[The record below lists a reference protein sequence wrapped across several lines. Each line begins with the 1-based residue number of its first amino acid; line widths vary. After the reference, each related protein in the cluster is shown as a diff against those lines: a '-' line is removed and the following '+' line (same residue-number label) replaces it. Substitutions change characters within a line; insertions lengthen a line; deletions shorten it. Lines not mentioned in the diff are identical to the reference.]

1 MSPTFASCL
10 LFFILIVEGARGA
23 TFMLINRCGYTVWP
37 GILANAGSAGL
48 DTTGFELAPGGSRGF
63 QVTASWSGR
72 IWGRTGCNFD
82 AGSGQG
88 SCATGDCG
96 SNQVECNGAGAT
108 PPATLAEFTIGSS
121 GANNNNKDF
130 YDVSLVDGYNLPM
143 QVEAVGGSGACG
155 STGCAADV
163 NRICPKELRSGDGL
177 ACRSACDAFGNPEYC
192 CSGAYGSPSTCQP
205 SMYSQMFKNAC
216 PRSYS
221 YAYDDAT
228 STFTCSGA
236 DYRIT
241 FCPSTTSGQ
250 QKSSSSLPAPA
261 GASSASGPPAAEDS
275 GPQDGI
281 VFGNSWLGFITGDSS
296 TTMSH
301 FALHS
306 KSPLTSAIAFFI
318 LSFLHLLLV
327 L

>member
-37 GILANAGSAGL
+37 GVLANASSTGL
-48 DTTGFELAPGGSRGF
+48 NTTGFELAPGTWRGF
-63 QVTASWSGR
+63 EVTSSWSGR

-88 SCATGDCG
+88 SCATGDCR

-108 PPATLAEFTIGSS
+108 PPATLAEFTIASS
-121 GANNNNKDF
+121 GANNMDF

-143 QVEAVGGSGACG
+143 QVEAIGRIGACG

-205 SMYSQMFKNAC
+205 SMYSQIFKNAC
-216 PRSYS
+216 PTSYS

-236 DYRIT
+236 DYKIT
-241 FCPSTTSGQ
+241 FCPSTTSG
-250 QKSSSSLPAPA
+250 S
-261 GASSASGPPAAEDS
+261 GASSASGPPAEDS
-275 GPQDGI
+275 GPQNG
-281 VFGNSWLGFITGDSS
+281 TGD
-296 TTMSH
+296 TISH

-306 KSPLTSAIAFFI
+306 KAIP
-318 LSFLHLLLV
+318 
-327 L
+327 